1 VESDF
6 QTQYKDSNVT
16 RTKNKSASSL
26 SRKKLRKDAVPS
38 QFPNVPAYYSKEAA
52 LTRTETATSSSRR
65 ERQSKAMEDAA
76 SEFLRMDEVSSLAE
90 LKEKLDRS
98 CLPSNII
105 EVARPNQLL
114 FLSIADNTMKK
125 PVVAY
130 SFIVNDSLSFDM
142 W

>member
-16 RTKNKSASSL
+16 RTKNKSATL
-26 SRKKLRKDAVPS
+26 SRKKLRKEAVPS

-52 LTRTETATSSSRR
+52 PTRTETSTSLSRR

-76 SEFLRMDEVSSLAE
+76 SEFLKIDEVSSLAE

-98 CLPSNII
+98 CLPADVI
-105 EVARPNQLL
+105 EVARPNELL

-130 SFIVNDSLSFDM
+130 SFIVHDSLSFDM